1 MGSPIEIHIINTATS
16 MLELF
21 TRYTHKILTYKD
33 VGTSLLVQNPTRMNR
48 LQAFRSGSRI
58 DDKQMRVTHT

>member
-1 MGSPIEIHIINTATS
+1 